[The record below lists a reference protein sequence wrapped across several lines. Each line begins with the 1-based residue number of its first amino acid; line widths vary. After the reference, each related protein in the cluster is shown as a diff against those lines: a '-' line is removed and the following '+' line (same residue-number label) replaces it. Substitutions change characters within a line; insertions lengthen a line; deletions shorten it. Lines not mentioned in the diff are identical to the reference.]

1 MNKQVLPIPLINHET
16 EALKLSVAVELL
28 YRRICTMQVQFQ
40 QDPSQLSPEDWEDY
54 VECEK
59 FLNTIGGK
67 KMRSA
72 DEVQQYL
79 DEYYA
84 NH

>member
-28 YRRICTMQVQFQ
+28 YRRICTMEVIFQ
-40 QDPSQLSPEDWEDY
+40 QDPTQLSPEDWEDY
-54 VECEK
+54 IECEK

-67 KMRSA
+67 KLGTGDA
-72 DEVQQYL
+72 VQRYL
-79 DEYYA
+79 DQYYA
-84 NH
+84 TI